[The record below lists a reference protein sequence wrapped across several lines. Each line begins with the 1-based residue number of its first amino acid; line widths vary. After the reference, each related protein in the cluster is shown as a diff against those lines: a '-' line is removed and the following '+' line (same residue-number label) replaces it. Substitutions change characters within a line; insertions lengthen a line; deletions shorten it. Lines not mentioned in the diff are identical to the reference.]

1 MTEYEAYIFELK
13 VVLELKIKKLDV
25 YEDSMLIIYHVK
37 GEWQI
42 KRCEVEAISRI
53 FVQTSKI
60 I

>member
-37 GEWQI
+37 GE
-42 KRCEVEAISRI
+42 
-53 FVQTSKI
+53 
-60 I
+60 